1 MTQHY
6 VYTKQELLEALRS
19 SEEQLRTV
27 LAPLP
32 QRDYETGRYE
42 NGWNGHQILAHI
54 ASIEWTYPR
63 LIETAR
69 QAAASHAPQES
80 PAPAPSAQGG
90 IDAYN
95 QRQVDKRAHEA
106 VAGLLAEFHTNRAAT
121 IQAVE
126 ATDEA
131 LLLRPIRSAGGVT
144 GPLSNVLHAVAV
156 SHVLGHAADIV
167 GPGQT
172 GPVT

>member
-1 MTQHY
+1 MAEQH
-6 VYTKQELLEALRS
+6 VYTKQELLDALRS
-19 SEEQLRTV
+19 SEQQLRTV

-32 QRDYETGRYE
+32 EREYATGRYE

-69 QAAASHAPQES
+69 LATTQHGSQASPT
-80 PAPAPSAQGG
+80 PAPAARGG

-95 QRQVDKRAHEA
+95 QRQVEKRKHEA

-121 IQAVE
+121 IKAVE
-126 ATDEA
+126 ETDDA

-144 GPLSNVLHAVAV
+144 GPLSNVLHTVAVA
-156 SHVLGHAADIV
+156 HVLGHAADIV
-167 GPGQT
+167 GRR
-172 GPVT
+172 VAHEA

>member
-1 MTQHY
+1 MTQEH
-6 VYTKQELLEALRS
+6 VYTKQELLDALRS
-19 SEEQLRTV
+19 SEEQLDKV
-27 LAPLP
+27 LAPLSP
-32 QRDYETGRYE
+32 REYETGRYE

-63 LIETAR
+63 LIETALR
-69 QAAASHAPQES
+69 APAQPGADSS
-80 PAPAPSAQGG
+80 PAPALAAQGG

-95 QRQVDKRAHEA
+95 QRQVEKRKHEA

-121 IQAVE
+121 IKAVE
-126 ATDEA
+126 ATDES

-167 GPGQT
+167 GRT
-172 GPVT
+172 AV